1 MKVIAWRRVRAR
13 TYFVLIVAA
22 GVTGAIMFIPPI
34 PQDPGY
40 HLFADSRT
48 FLSVPNFWNVAS
60 NVPFVLVG
68 LAGLLFMQKGN
79 RHGFSNAL
87 RPAYV
92 VFFAGVLLTGFG
104 SAWYHLAPDNRTLVW
119 DRLPMTLAFMGLFT
133 IVIGEHISERAAR
146 KLLLA
151 LLAAGAASVLYWAV
165 SETRGGGDLRPY
177 VLVQFLPLILIPLIL
192 FMYRSQFDRTAF
204 IWWVVVAYA
213 TSKLFEHYDHGIFGL
228 GGIVSGHSLKHLVAA
243 LAPLILLYGFSTRCP
258 VAHRASAS
266 SEVHRA
272 EIV

>member
-1 MKVIAWRRVRAR
+1 
-13 TYFVLIVAA
+13 
-22 GVTGAIMFIPPI
+22 MFIPPI

-266 SEVHRA
+266 SEGHRA